1 MKIAIGCDEAA
12 FALKEALKKF
22 LVSKGHEVDDYG
34 VYEETPV
41 LYPDIAVK
49 ACESIT
55 SGKNE
60 RGVLVCGTGIGMA
73 ITANKVPGIRAAV
86 GHDLF
91 SVQRSRRSNDCQVLT
106 FGSRVI
112 GEKLAVE
119 LLNVW
124 LDCEFEGG
132 GSTEKVDKINEYE
145 HRFYGSCG

>member
-12 FALKEALKKF
+12 FSLKEALKKF
-22 LVSKGHEVDDYG
+22 LVGKDHEVDDFG
-34 VYEETPV
+34 VYDETPV

-49 ACESIT
+49 VCESIT
-55 SGKNE
+55 NGKNE

-119 LLNVW
+119 LLAVW

-132 GSTEKVDKINEYE
+132 GSAEKVDKINEYE

>member
-12 FALKEALKKF
+12 LSLKEAIKKF

-34 VYEETPV
+34 VYEEKPV
-41 LYPDIAVK
+41 LYPDIAVSV
-49 ACESIT
+49 CESIT

-86 GHDLF
+86 GSDLF

-106 FGSRVI
+106 FGSRVM
-112 GEKLAVE
+112 GEKLAIE
-119 LLNVW
+119 LLDVW
-124 LDCEFEGG
+124 LSCEFEGG
-132 GSTEKVDKINEYE
+132 GSVEKIEKIKEYE
-145 HRFYGSCG
+145 STFRKC

>member
-12 FALKEALKKF
+12 FAMKETLKKF

-34 VYEETPV
+34 VYDETPV

-49 ACESIT
+49 VSQSIT

-73 ITANKVPGIRAAV
+73 ISANKVPGIRAAV

-91 SVQRSRRSNDCQVLT
+91 SVQRSRRSNDCQVIT

-119 LLNVW
+119 LLSVW
-124 LDCEFEGG
+124 LECEFEGG
-132 GSTEKVDKINEYE
+132 GSAEKVDKINEYDE
-145 HRFYGSCG
+145 TLHRNCG

>member
-12 FALKEALKKF
+12 LSLKETIKKF
-22 LVSKGHEVDDYG
+22 LQSKGHEVDDYG
-34 VYEETPV
+34 VFEENPV
-41 LYPDIAVK
+41 LYPDIAVSV
-49 ACESIT
+49 CESII

-86 GHDLF
+86 GSDLF

-106 FGSRVI
+106 FGSRVM
-112 GEKLAVE
+112 GEKLAIE

-132 GSTEKVDKINEYE
+132 GSADKVNKISEYE
-145 HRFYGSCG
+145 QKFTGRC